1 VLDGE
6 LEMQEQYKRGPEW
19 SNDQSMMQLD
29 TATNEQT
36 HEAIQHISTLPTTP
50 EGDAT
55 QIHLL
60 LK

>member
-1 VLDGE
+1 
-6 LEMQEQYKRGPEW
+6 MQEQYKRGPEW

-36 HEAIQHISTLPTTP
+36 HEAIQHISNLPTTP

-55 QIHLL
+55 QTPLL